1 MVLSKG
7 QDPFKNKEEF
17 TMKKKLLSALV
28 CVAMVASLFVGC
40 GAKEEPAEAPA
51 EEAVEE
57 EAAEEAADVTT
68 YKVGVAIYQFDDNFM
83 TLYRNEIESYFASLE
98 TDTVKYEVTTVD
110 GKNDMAT
117 QTDQINTF
125 ITQGMDVIICNLV
138 QTSSAE
144 TIIDTVVAADIPLVL
159 INREPLGD
167 NGDESYAGILDNA
180 NVCYVGADAR
190 QSGTY
195 QGEIVLGLDNKG
207 DINGDGKV
215 SYVMIQGD
223 PENPDAQYRTEYSIK
238 ALTDA
243 GVEVEELVNQVGMW
257 ATDKGQE
264 IAATALS
271 QYGEA
276 VEVIFC
282 NNDGMALGAAAAI
295 EAAGRTVGEDIYLL
309 GVDALDECQQ
319 MVAEGTMTGTVL
331 NDHVGQSHTAVDV
344 AIKALNGEAIDNYYW
359 VDYVMIK

>member
-1 MVLSKG
+1 
-7 QDPFKNKEEF
+7 
-17 TMKKKLLSALV
+17 MKKKLLSVLL
-28 CVAMVASLFVGC
+28 CLAMVATMFAGC
-40 GAKEEPAEAPA
+40 GGSGAAAGGEASGAK
-51 EEAVEE
+51 
-57 EAAEEAADVTT
+57 T
-68 YKVGVAIYQFDDNFM
+68 YNVGVAIYQFDDNFM
-83 TLYRNEIESYFASLE
+83 TLYRNEIEAYFKTLE
-98 TDTVKYEVTTVD
+98 TDDVKYNVTIVD

-117 QTDQINTF
+117 QTDQIKTF

-144 TIIDTVVAADIPLVL
+144 LIIDEVVAANIPLVL

-167 NGDESYAGILDNA
+167 NGDESYEGILNNDK
-180 NVCYVGADAR
+180 VCYVGADAR

-195 QGEIVLGLDNKG
+195 QGEIVLALDNKG

-223 PENPDAQYRTEYSIK
+223 PENPDAQYRTQFSIK

-243 GVEVEELVNQVGMW
+243 GMEVEELVNQVGMW

-295 EAAGRTVGEDIYLL
+295 EAAGRTVGKDIYLL
-309 GVDALDECQQ
+309 GVDALEECQE
-319 MVAEGTMTGTVL
+319 MVKNGTMTGTVL
-331 NDHVGQSHTAVDV
+331 NDHIGQSHTAVDV
-344 AIKALNGEAIDNYYW
+344 AVKALNGEAIDNYYW

>member
-1 MVLSKG
+1 
-7 QDPFKNKEEF
+7 
-17 TMKKKLLSALV
+17 MKKKLFSALL
-28 CVAMVASLFVGC
+28 CVAMVASLLAGC
-40 GAKEEPAEAPA
+40 GKKTEAPA
-51 EEAVEE
+51 ADAPATETEAP
-57 EAAEEAADVTT
+57 AADATT

-83 TLYRNEIESYFASLE
+83 TLYRNEIESYFKTLE
-98 TDTVKYEVTTVD
+98 DDTTKYEVTIVD

-117 QTDQINTF
+117 QSEQIQSF

-144 TIIDTVVAADIPLVL
+144 TIIDAVVAADIPLVL
-159 INREPLGD
+159 INREPLAYDADG
-167 NGDESYAGILDNA
+167 NTIDEAYEGIVDNA

-190 QSGTY
+190 QSGTF
-195 QGEIVLGLDNKG
+195 QGEIVLGLDDKG

-215 SYVMIQGD
+215 SYVMIEGD
-223 PENPDAQYRTEYSIK
+223 PENIDAQYRTEFSIK

-243 GVEVEELVNQVGMW
+243 GVEVECLVDQVGNW

-271 QYGEA
+271 QYGDK

-295 EAAGRTVGEDIYLL
+295 EAAGRKVGEDIYLL
-309 GVDALDECQQ
+309 GVDALDECQE
-319 MVAEGTMTGTVL
+319 MVKNGTMTGTVL
-331 NDHVGQSHTAVDV
+331 NDHIGQSHKAVDV
-344 AIKALNGEAIDNYYW
+344 AVEALKGNAIDNYYW

>member
-1 MVLSKG
+1 
-7 QDPFKNKEEF
+7 
-17 TMKKKLLSALV
+17 MKKKVLSALLS
-28 CVAMVASLFVGC
+28 VAMVATLLVGC
-40 GAKEEPAEAPA
+40 GGSSAPTATEETPAATEEAPA
-51 EEAVEE
+51 AAETATEEASG
-57 EAAEEAADVTT
+57 DVTT

-98 TDTVKYEVTTVD
+98 TDSVKYDVTIVD
-110 GKNDMAT
+110 GKNDMAE
-117 QTDQINTF
+117 QTNQIRNF
-125 ITQGMDVIICNLV
+125 ITQGMDAIICNLV

-144 TIIDTVVAADIPLVL
+144 VIIDEVVAANIPLIL

-167 NGDESYAGILDNA
+167 NGDESYAGILDNP

-190 QSGTY
+190 QSGTF

-215 SYVMIQGD
+215 SYVMIVGD
-223 PENPDAQYRTEYSIK
+223 PENPDAQYRTEFSIK
-238 ALTDA
+238 ALNDA
-243 GVEVEELVNQVGMW
+243 GMETECLVENVGNW

-264 IAATALS
+264 IAASALS
-271 QYGEA
+271 QHGDA

-295 EAAGRTVGEDIYLL
+295 EAAGRKVGEDIYLL
-309 GVDALDECQQ
+309 GVDALEECQQ

-331 NDHVGQSHTAVDV
+331 NDHIGQSHKAVDV
-344 AIKALNGEAIDNYYW
+344 TIEALNGNAIDNYYW

>member
-1 MVLSKG
+1 
-7 QDPFKNKEEF
+7 
-17 TMKKKLLSALV
+17 MKKKLLSALL
-28 CVAMVASLFVGC
+28 CVAMVASLVVGC
-40 GAKEEPAEAPA
+40 GGKEEAATTEAPA
-51 EEAVEE
+51 
-57 EAAEEAADVTT
+57 AEETAEDAATTDTADAKT

-83 TLYRNEIESYFASLE
+83 TLYRNELESYLKSLE
-98 TDTVKYEVTTVD
+98 TDTVKYDITIVD

-117 QTDQINTF
+117 QSDQIKTF

-144 TIIDTVVAADIPLVL
+144 TIIDEVVAANIPLVL
-159 INREPLGD
+159 INREPLGET
-167 NGDESYAGILDNA
+167 DESYAGILDNPY
-180 NVCYVGADAR
+180 VCYVGADAR
-190 QSGTY
+190 QSGTF
-195 QGEIVLGLDNKG
+195 QGEIVLNLPDKG

-215 SYVMIQGD
+215 SYVMIEGD
-223 PENPDAQYRTEYSIK
+223 PENVDAQYRTEYSIK

-243 GVEVEELVNQVGMW
+243 GMKVECLVDQVGMW

-264 IAATALS
+264 IAANALS
-271 QYGEA
+271 QHGDA

-295 EAAGRTVGEDIYLL
+295 EAAGRKVGEDIYLL
-309 GVDALDECQQ
+309 GVDALEECQQ

-331 NDHVGQSHTAVDV
+331 NDHIGQSHTAVDV
-344 AIKALNGEAIDNYYW
+344 ANKALNGEAIDNYYW